1 VTPILADVG
10 VPMIF
15 LQMPLMVAALV
26 PVVFVEALLVRRWL
40 RLPRGTV
47 FAGVAV
53 ANLASTLL
61 GVPLAWLAML
71 AVEFIVGLPLSLTLD
86 HLHSNLNSPVLA
98 LLGCV
103 IGSAWLPPAET
114 QMHWMIPMALT
125 SLLVASFFASVWLE
139 RLVCVRWWQT
149 SDATSVR
156 RAVFKANLAS
166 YLVLFTLAC
175 GWTCV
180 ELLPERLLAA
190 IFSVQRTVSCSAT
203 AVRDKVIAAAPSGWR
218 LTDIEG
224 EDRQW
229 FKEYFGDSRIL
240 HFALLGT
247 ASCRVDWAG
256 RNGQAHKDYVAKE
269 CLHVWVVPGDL
280 ETHLP
285 RLDLGGN
292 LPRRVLLSKE
302 FRVYGYPDRQIVKKA
317 ELDVIHRNASV
328 VRWPE
333 VILSWKRW
341 RQDIAA
347 SLMK

>member
-1 VTPILADVG
+1 
-10 VPMIF
+10 MIF
-15 LQMPLMVAALV
+15 LQMPLMVAALI

-156 RAVFKANLAS
+156 RAVLKANGAS
-166 YLVLFTLAC
+166 YLVLFLLAC
-175 GWTCV
+175 GWTGI
-180 ELLPERLLAA
+180 ELLPERFLAGGSA
-190 IFSVQRTVSCSAT
+190 GKDEANYSAT
-203 AVRDKVIAAAPSGWR
+203 TVRDKIVAAAPNGWS
-218 LTDIEG
+218 LTELADDQKE
-224 EDRQW
+224 W
-229 FKEYFGDSRIL
+229 FKEYFGNARIL
-240 HFALLGT
+240 HFLLVGPESRCIRWT
-247 ASCRVDWAG
+247 DSTGKEHEAC
-256 RNGQAHKDYVAKE
+256 VAKE
-269 CLHVWVVPGDL
+269 CLHVWVVPGDF
-280 ETHLP
+280 ETDIP
-285 RLDLGGN
+285 RLDFGN
-292 LPRRVLLSKE
+292 GLPKRVVSLKA
-302 FRVYGYPDRQIVKKA
+302 FRVYGYSNGQIEDKPK
-317 ELDVIHRNASV
+317 LDAIRKGASGSS
-328 VRWPE
+328 WSE
-333 VILSWKRW
+333 ASLSWKHW
-341 RQDIAA
+341 RRDIQD
-347 SLMK
+347 SLRK